1 MPKVAASPKPVE
13 LDAVQPG
20 PDFGPASS
28 GSPIHGIGGIPRR
41 WHLNRSGS
49 NGIAKAFDLDH
60 GHFAA
65 LAG

>member
-1 MPKVAASPKPVE
+1 

-41 WHLNRSGS
+41 WHLNCSGS

-60 GHFAA
+60 GPFAA